1 MAPAGVAGHESDAG
15 AAHFDAGGDTA
26 EHRQQAADA
35 VRVAPGAL
43 RDAAV
48 SDRGDDVERLL
59 AAGARPDD
67 PDGAPGTAL
76 LTAVA
81 AGAPR
86 ATRALLAAGASVEV
100 LCPVTR
106 GNAAHVAARSPDPE
120 CAARLI
126 EACAASEAYAKRGG
140 LGEREAR
147 VFSLD
152 ALDRDG
158 RTPLEVAARRAR
170 QPAPRREKTPLE
182 KAAAEELAAAGA
194 YRVARALLDAGAS
207 PGARFASG
215 VSPLAAAVAGG
226 ARDLCELLLERGADP
241 DDGGGCQSEGE
252 RFRLGTDPRRIR
264 DGSAPSASA
273 KFAQEANVLA
283 SPALVAVRHSRADL
297 LELLVDQGAD
307 VDAPAP
313 CASGA
318 FAPSAAAAVA
328 GVAAS
333 RALWAEAA
341 GDAETHHTET
351 ETHHTDVSVSAT
363 PLQLACSLGELA
375 CVSTLLAAGAQPGA
389 PASMPPLVCAA
400 AGGSAEAVA
409 LMLAAGAAD
418 PWACDA
424 RGATALHYAAARGH
438 VEAVRVLVAA
448 LAEVQADEDAARE
461 DAAREDAAAG
471 LLRASG
477 SERASRNAFRVFG
490 NETRESFADSAR
502 RSVGSLLRTLR
513 LRVVGETSLGDE
525 PRGAFDA
532 PTTRSA
538 ADERDTPRDEARRN
552 PWRLVDA
559 PDADGQ
565 TALYAACAE
574 GRAAA
579 VSALLDAGAS
589 IDLTFAPNEASLL
602 HVAAAF
608 DRAEVVRALCAKTH
622 GARALHPDLPDAR
635 GRAPLAVAAAA
646 GAAAAAEAL
655 LAAGADPDGSR
666 GRRPPRRDSSE
677 THEGTPPFS
686 GSDAAFE
693 SSPIL
698 AAARNGDYRLVQLL
712 ASRGADARA
721 AEAVGAPTVP
731 TARAFGSGPRGALC
745 GHAGRVAAVQFH
757 PFDPAIAATA
767 GADGAARVFRRGA
780 GGGGAA
786 ATAAAE
792 WTVGVS
798 FRCHDASRGGATHVA
813 WNTAGDRLL
822 TSGLDGRLCVWSLP
836 KTQKAPIVAVE
847 CDAPVTHAAWAPD
860 DARVVAAAG
869 DALSFCDARSGA
881 RVMTCLAAGDRL
893 TRCAFARFRGF
904 VASAGVSRD
913 GADVVTLWDAATGAR
928 TARALV
934 ATVVGEGAE
943 PTTEPKRG
951 LERNVSSRR
960 VLAGGCHLDSEDSR
974 LVTCGAKGHV
984 TVWDTRLLSSRGAAS
999 DAESAQGASSARH
1012 PAVVAE
1018 WRAHA
1023 RGGVADS
1030 VFSPDGRV
1038 VATASADGTCALW
1051 DVRRGGG
1058 VAVCALQDPSC
1069 VGFGCCAF
1077 AGNGWT
1083 FAAGTRSAPEETT
1096 RSRGVNLALIW
1107 EGVEESTSYSE
1118 P

>member
-1 MAPAGVAGHESDAG
+1 M
-15 AAHFDAGGDTA
+15 
-26 EHRQQAADA
+26 
-35 VRVAPGAL
+35 
-43 RDAAV
+43 
-48 SDRGDDVERLL
+48 
-59 AAGARPDD
+59 
-67 PDGAPGTAL
+67 
-76 LTAVA
+76 
-81 AGAPR
+81 
-86 ATRALLAAGASVEV
+86 
-100 LCPVTR
+100 
-106 GNAAHVAARSPDPE
+106 
-120 CAARLI
+120 
-126 EACAASEAYAKRGG
+126 
-140 LGEREAR
+140 
-147 VFSLD
+147 
-152 ALDRDG
+152 
-158 RTPLEVAARRAR
+158 
-170 QPAPRREKTPLE
+170 
-182 KAAAEELAAAGA
+182 
-194 YRVARALLDAGAS
+194 
-207 PGARFASG
+207 
-215 VSPLAAAVAGG
+215 
-226 ARDLCELLLERGADP
+226 
-241 DDGGGCQSEGE
+241 
-252 RFRLGTDPRRIR
+252 
-264 DGSAPSASA
+264 
-273 KFAQEANVLA
+273 
-283 SPALVAVRHSRADL
+283 
-297 LELLVDQGAD
+297 
-307 VDAPAP
+307 
-313 CASGA
+313 
-318 FAPSAAAAVA
+318 
-328 GVAAS
+328 
-333 RALWAEAA
+333 
-341 GDAETHHTET
+341 
-351 ETHHTDVSVSAT
+351 
-363 PLQLACSLGELA
+363 
-375 CVSTLLAAGAQPGA
+375 
-389 PASMPPLVCAA
+389 
-400 AGGSAEAVA
+400 
-409 LMLAAGAAD
+409 
-418 PWACDA
+418 
-424 RGATALHYAAARGH
+424 
-438 VEAVRVLVAA
+438 
-448 LAEVQADEDAARE
+448 
-461 DAAREDAAAG
+461 
-471 LLRASG
+471 
-477 SERASRNAFRVFG
+477 
-490 NETRESFADSAR
+490 
-502 RSVGSLLRTLR
+502 GSLLRTLR

-622 GARALHPDLPDAR
+622 GACALHPDLPDAR

-655 LAAGADPDGSR
+655 LAAGADPDGAR
-666 GRRPPRRDSSE
+666 ARRPPRRDSSE

-721 AEAVGAPTVP
+721 AEALGAPTVP
-731 TARAFGSGPRGALC
+731 TARAFGSGPRGALG

-767 GADGAARVFRRGA
+767 GADGAARVFRRG
-780 GGGGAA
+780 GGGGGG

-913 GADVVTLWDAATGAR
+913 GADVVTLWDAATGVR
-928 TARALV
+928 TARVVV
-934 ATVVGEGAE
+934 ARRGEGAE
-943 PTTEPKRG
+943 PTDEPKRG
-951 LERNVSSRR
+951 HFLGTDRDVSSRR

-974 LVTCGAKGHV
+974 LVTCGANGHV
-984 TVWDTRLLSSRGAAS
+984 AVWDTRLLSSGG
-999 DAESAQGASSARH
+999 AESDVESAEGAPSARH
-1012 PAVVAE
+1012 AASVAE

-1023 RGGVADS
+1023 RGGVADAI
-1030 VFSPDGRV
+1030 FSPDGRL

-1058 VAVCALQDPSC
+1058 VAVCALRDPSR

-1083 FAAGTRSAPEETT
+1083 FAAGTQSAPEETL
-1096 RSRGVNLALIW
+1096 RSRGVNLALVW
-1107 EGVEESTSYSE
+1107 EGVEESSE
-1118 P
+1118 L